1 MHELS
6 IAQSLIEIVQ
16 QEMAKHQV
24 TQLRKITLKYGRL
37 SQVVPDALEFAF
49 EMLAK
54 GTSLEGAVF
63 TMVEVPLR
71 VACRACAIEFCPTD
85 EEMILM
91 TCPACGEEFGHKV
104 LEGKELYID
113 NIEAD

>member
-6 IAQSLIEIVQ
+6 IAQSILEIVQ

-24 TQLRKITLKYGRL
+24 TRLRTITLKYGRL
-37 SQVVPDALEFAF
+37 SQVVPEALEFSF

-54 GTSLEGAVF
+54 GTTLEGAIVK
-63 TMVEVPLR
+63 MVEVPLR
-71 VACRACAIEFCPTD
+71 VACRSCAIEFSPTD

-113 NIEAD
+113 HIEAD